1 MKEDKDKVV
10 YTSKLL
16 YSEYDTYNADGG
28 KVSVDFHKLVDG
40 FIKECS
46 DKFDTI
52 QLEHILTDAVKQ
64 EMLFSRHIKSIKKRM
79 LSNKGE

>member
-1 MKEDKDKVV
+1 MKDKVV
-10 YTSKLL
+10 YTNKPL
-16 YSEYDTYNADGG
+16 YSEYATYNADGG

-52 QLEHILTDAVKQ
+52 QLEHILTDVVKQ